1 MRIVLGLFVG
11 AAYPVLATERV
22 ERLIEQRSV
31 VFALGQ
37 ETAVRLGTSRTAVVG
52 VHHLIGVMN
61 HFYHVL
67 TVPSWALVSH

>member
-1 MRIVLGLFVG
+1 VSIVLSLFVG
-11 AAYPVLATERV
+11 AAYAILATERV
-22 ERLIEQRSV
+22 EGLIEQRSV

-52 VHHLIGVMN
+52 VHHLIGVLN

-67 TVPSWALVSH
+67 TIPSWTLVSH